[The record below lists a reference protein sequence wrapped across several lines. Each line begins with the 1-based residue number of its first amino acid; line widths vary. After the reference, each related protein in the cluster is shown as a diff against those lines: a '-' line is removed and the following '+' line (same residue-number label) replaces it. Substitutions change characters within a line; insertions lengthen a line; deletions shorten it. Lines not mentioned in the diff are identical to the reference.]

1 MVSDV
6 FHFHDIV
13 LSHLTPPFHLL
24 LILFSRSLAQTW
36 AETGRPS
43 PAPEGFR
50 KAPGNRD
57 SQPVGQPSSIS
68 AQLSGSETPSWASSR
83 VTPDPTLFLEFSQM
97 LVPWLAW
104 SQPCPGQPCTDLR
117 KGEAN
122 RLCEGCGCSYLRQ
135 GPRPHISTNSIRWA
149 SGLHLSLQNEDKGTC
164 SGD

>member
-6 FHFHDIV
+6 FHFHDTV
-13 LSHLTPPFHLL
+13 RSHLTPPFHLL
-24 LILFSRSLAQTW
+24 LILFSRSSAQTW
-36 AETGRPS
+36 AETGGPS
-43 PAPEGFR
+43 PASEGFR
-50 KAPGNRD
+50 KAPGSRD

-83 VTPDPTLFLEFSQM
+83 ATPDPTLFLEFSQM

-122 RLCEGCGCSYLRQ
+122 RLCEGCGCSHLRQ
-135 GPRPHISTNSIRWA
+135 GSTVWPTTSHLHQLNPL
-149 SGLHLSLQNEDKGTC
+149 GLRFAPELAK
-164 SGD
+164 